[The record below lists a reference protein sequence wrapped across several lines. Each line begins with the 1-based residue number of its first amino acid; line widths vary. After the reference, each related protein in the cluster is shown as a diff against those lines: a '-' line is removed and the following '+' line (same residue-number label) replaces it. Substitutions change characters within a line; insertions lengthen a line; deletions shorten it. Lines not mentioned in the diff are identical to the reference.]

1 MVVGKC
7 NVVDTNGDYALIVG
21 NGTDDEHRSNAFAI
35 DWNGNLVLFNAGTP
49 VVLTPAK
56 LAQLIA

>member
-1 MVVGKC
+1 MR
-7 NVVDTNGDYALIVG
+7 NGYIDKYVG
-21 NGTDDEHRSNAFAI
+21 NLAVLARFAGENHVYGFFLAFAI

-56 LAQLIA
+56 LAALIA